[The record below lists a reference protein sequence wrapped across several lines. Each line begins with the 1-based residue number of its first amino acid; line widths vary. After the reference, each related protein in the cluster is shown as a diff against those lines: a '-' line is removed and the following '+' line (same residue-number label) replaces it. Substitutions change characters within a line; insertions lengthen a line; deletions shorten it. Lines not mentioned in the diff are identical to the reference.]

1 MLIAAV
7 RTVLDR
13 ARQEGGFSLAELLVS
28 MLAGI
33 VVISALF
40 TIVDTTL
47 HATTR
52 TFTKV
57 DATERSRTTLEQ
69 IENELHSACVA
80 DNVTPIQGGA
90 NGSQVSDANNLV
102 FISQYGTAPTPTP
115 VEHKL
120 TFNATNGTLTDYTY
134 AVNGGNAPNWTFSS
148 TPTTTAGTQ
157 LLNNVTRS
165 GSTNN
170 TPVFQYFAYEPYTD
184 GSGNTDMMLMDGSS
198 SVPGTTSLPNPDPL
212 TTTSGL
218 SASDASQT
226 AEVLINLVVGG
237 GAAAGERYSGENTN
251 LADTK
256 NTVTDSIVLRFTPAP
271 NESATGATFGPCE

>member
-1 MLIAAV
+1 MLIAAL
-7 RTVLDR
+7 RTALDR
-13 ARQEGGFSLAELLVS
+13 ARHEGGFSLPELLVS

-57 DATERSRTTLEQ
+57 DATERARTTLEQ
-69 IENELHSACVA
+69 VENELHSACIA

-90 NGSQVSDANNLV
+90 NGSQVSDANDLV

-120 TFNATNGTLTDYTY
+120 TFNATNSTLTDYTY

-148 TPTTTAGTQ
+148 TPTTAAGTQ

-165 GSTNN
+165 GST
-170 TPVFQYFAYEPYTD
+170 PVFQYFAYEPYTD
-184 GSGNTDMMLMDGSS
+184 ASGNLDMMLMDGSS

-212 TTTSGL
+212 PTTSGL
-218 SASDASQT
+218 SASDSSQT

-237 GAAAGERYSGENTN
+237 GANANERNSGENTN

-256 NTVTDSIVLRFTPAP
+256 NTVTDAIVLRFTPAP
-271 NESATGATFGPCE
+271 NEAATGATFGPCE

>member
-1 MLIAAV
+1 MTATF
-7 RTVLDR
+7 RTALDR
-13 ARQEGGFSLAELLVS
+13 AGHEGGFTLPELLVS
-28 MLAGI
+28 MIAGI
-33 VVISALF
+33 VVIMALF

-57 DATERSRTTLEQ
+57 DATERARTTLEQ

-90 NGSQVSDANNLV
+90 NGAQVSDANNLV

-120 TFNATNGTLTDYTY
+120 TFNAAAGTLTDYTY
-134 AVNGGNAPNWTFSS
+134 NTVVGGSAPNWKFSS

-157 LLNNVTRS
+157 LLNNVS
-165 GSTNN
+165 ANGSK
-170 TPVFQYFAYEPYTD
+170 PVFQYFAYEPYTD
-184 GSGNTDMMLMDGSS
+184 ASGNTDMMLMDGSS
-198 SVPGTTSLPNPDPL
+198 TVPGTSGLPNPDAL
-212 TTTSGL
+212 SATSGL
-218 SASDASQT
+218 STTDASQT

-237 GAAAGERYSGENTN
+237 GAKANESNSGENVN

-271 NESATGATFGPCE
+271 NEAATGATFGPCQ